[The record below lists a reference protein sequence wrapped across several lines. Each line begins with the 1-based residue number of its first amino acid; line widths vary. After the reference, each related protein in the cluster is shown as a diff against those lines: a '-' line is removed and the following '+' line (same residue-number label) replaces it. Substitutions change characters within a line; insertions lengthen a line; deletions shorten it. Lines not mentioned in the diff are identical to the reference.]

1 MNVLLTD
8 TQRVLLKQLLD
19 HIIPK
24 EGEMPAAGEIAA
36 RHVEGAAEMSS
47 VTARVVLD
55 MMVVADAM
63 AGSCYGKPFSDIA
76 DSSKE
81 PLLKIIQEQYPR
93 MFGEFVTL
101 AYNGYYTD
109 ESVVRLL
116 GPDAGIPQPKG
127 FLVASFNPAIVSNVR
142 KLGQRYR
149 ATRGP
154 D

>member
-1 MNVLLTD
+1 
-8 TQRVLLKQLLD
+8 
-19 HIIPK
+19 
-24 EGEMPAAGEIAA
+24 
-36 RHVEGAAEMSS
+36 
-47 VTARVVLD
+47 
-55 MMVVADAM
+55 
-63 AGSCYGKPFSDIA
+63 
-76 DSSKE
+76 
-81 PLLKIIQEQYPR
+81 